1 MRTRT
6 PHGVGQGQTE
16 GQTEGRLCILQHWA
30 HTQGLS
36 ERLVSQT

>member
-6 PHGVGQGQTE
+6 PHGVGQ